1 MLKLLHNNYE
11 NKEVSFV
18 FCAYIVDD
26 DKYAAMATQ
35 MMFNWDALNI
45 SEVTKIFSANGLSE
59 KILTEKP
66 HVVFMDIE
74 IGDISGLD
82 IIRECKEK
90 SSKTLF
96 IIVSGH
102 DNFDYA
108 REAVNIGAIH
118 YLLKPIDCSDVEL
131 VSEKLH
137 KLLISEF
144 KNLEIKNTLS
154 AQPIDN
160 DWTKIQKYIDNNY
173 TKKLSVNNI
182 CYEMLIDRS
191 KFYKLIKTNT
201 GKTFIEYLTNIRLD
215 KARVMLIS
223 SSKRIEDIAAE
234 VGIPDVYYFNKVFK
248 AHFGISPKIYRI
260 AAQRGEQ

>member
-1 MLKLLHNNYE
+1 MFN
-11 NKEVSFV
+11 
-18 FCAYIVDD
+18 AYIVDD
-26 DKYAAMATQ
+26 DKYAATATQ
-35 MMFNWDALNI
+35 MMFNWDDLNI
-45 SEVTKIFSANGLSE
+45 SHIIKIHSANGLSE
-59 KILTEKP
+59 KIVIEKP

-74 IGDISGLD
+74 IGDVSGLD

-90 SSKTLF
+90 GSKSLF
-96 IIVSGH
+96 IIISGH

-118 YLLKPIDCSDVEL
+118 YLLKPIDYSDVTL
-131 VSEKLH
+131 VSEKLK
-137 KLLISEF
+137 KLLKSEF
-144 KNLEIKNTLS
+144 ANSDFNSSIS
-154 AQPIDN
+154 MQFDDN

-248 AHFGISPKIYRI
+248 AHFGISPKTYRI
-260 AAQRGEQ
+260 EAQRGEQ

>member
-1 MLKLLHNNYE
+1 M
-11 NKEVSFV
+11 

-26 DKYAAMATQ
+26 DKYAAIATQ
-35 MMFNWDALNI
+35 MMFNWDDLNI
-45 SEVTKIFSANGLSE
+45 SEVTKIFSTNGLSE

-74 IGDISGLD
+74 IGDVSGLD
-82 IIRECKEK
+82 IIRNCKENGSK
-90 SSKTLF
+90 SLF

-118 YLLKPIDCSDVEL
+118 YLLKPIDYSDATL
-131 VSEKLH
+131 VSEKLK
-137 KLLISEF
+137 KLLNSEF
-144 KNLEIKNTLS
+144 NSSIS
-154 AQPIDN
+154 MQSDDN
-160 DWTKIQKYIDNNY
+160 DWTKIQKYIANNY
-173 TKKLSVNNI
+173 TKKLSVNKI
-182 CYEMLIDRS
+182 CYEMLIYRS

-201 GKTFIEYLTNIRLD
+201 GKTFVEYLTNIRLD

-248 AHFGISPKIYRI
+248 AHFGISPKAYRI
-260 AAQRGEQ
+260 EAQRGEQ